1 MLRKLLCT
9 IALPLVLA
17 TAHFKQVVALLMRV
31 KLLKQQCAFYVNE
44 REWDYEAAIQG
55 CDNEAPINL
64 IRINSN

>member
-9 IALPLVLA
+9 IALPIVLA
-17 TAHFKQVVALLMRV
+17 TAHFKQVATLFMRM
-31 KLLKQQCAFYVNE
+31 KLIKQQCAFYVNE
-44 REWDYEAAIQG
+44 REWGYGAAILG